1 MAAILMTHPRAV
13 ADGRVDALPGCRY
26 VIDIAAHTAG
36 HIAYLAPLR
45 AGEPIVCRGDTL
57 ADLRIWKNPFR

>member
-1 MAAILMTHPRAV
+1 MTHPRAV
-13 ADGRVDALPGCRY
+13 AEGRVDALPARRFD

-45 AGEPIVCRGDTL
+45 AGEPIVCCGDTL
-57 ADLRIWKNPFR
+57 ADLRTWKNGFR